1 MKIKKLNL
9 INYKKKEKAFTLSEV
24 LTYTLIFSLFT
35 ILTIYTFLTINKTYK
50 FLLAK
55 NEELIKL
62 QKSTTLLS
70 MNLVSNPPRDGM
82 TPAYTLIMSS
92 PWKINNFTSRRV
104 KLVEISDFTNG
115 NPTYVD
121 KFIYFEGTPLTAPFN
136 DGKICLE
143 IRQGSTVLQRR
154 ILINNIEDCRFQV
167 MQNGIIQ
174 SSASSDVT
182 GDNIL
187 AILYVQETKYNR
199 KLVSSFVVSGQ

>member
-1 MKIKKLNL
+1 M
-9 INYKKKEKAFTLSEV
+9 
-24 LTYTLIFSLFT
+24 
-35 ILTIYTFLTINKTYK
+35 
-50 FLLAK
+50 
-55 NEELIKL
+55 
-62 QKSTTLLS
+62 
-70 MNLVSNPPRDGM
+70 
-82 TPAYTLIMSS
+82 
-92 PWKINNFTSRRV
+92 
-104 KLVEISDFTNG
+104 
-115 NPTYVD
+115 
-121 KFIYFEGTPLTAPFN
+121 
-136 DGKICLE
+136 E